1 MPTMTQRC
9 LQYSS
14 ICLALLWRA
23 WGGSPIRGQPQ
34 PAFEAGAA
42 MRTITPDPLLPISGG
57 MGIPS
62 PAKSKQGELTA
73 RAMVFRAGS
82 ETIAVVGVDLLGFPS
97 VLGDRARA
105 LVPRLAAENILDR
118 KSTRLNS

>member
-1 MPTMTQRC
+1 MRMPTMTRRC
-9 LQYSS
+9 LHYSS
-14 ICLALLWRA
+14 ICLALLWSA
-23 WGGSPIRGQPQ
+23 WGGSAIRGQPQ

-82 ETIAVVGVDLLGFPS
+82 ETRS
-97 VLGDRARA
+97 
-105 LVPRLAAENILDR
+105 EEH
-118 KSTRLNS
+118 TLNSSHLVISYAVF